1 MVVAGC
7 PSDTDGLKKE
17 DTTMDRE
24 ELLVLCERFVRR
36 RTAGLAG
43 AQGTLD
49 GGRPAPV
56 WEIVDSYH
64 AGNISESEKNCLL
77 AYVSD
82 PDEEEVAGC
91 IEGCPG
97 SEW

>member
-1 MVVAGC
+1 
-7 PSDTDGLKKE
+7 
-17 DTTMDRE
+17 MDRE

-36 RTAGLAG
+36 RTAGLTTT
-43 AQGTLD
+43 QDDVT

-56 WEIVDSYH
+56 WEIVHSYR

-82 PDEEEVAGC
+82 PEEEEVAGC

-97 SEW
+97 AEW